1 MAKLTEN
8 SSQEEQPLFE
18 PDTATAVEAENEAL
32 DMWTIMG
39 KNKTIDPTLRIP
51 QTSPERQQAAAHD
64 RALDTDALLDKLAP
78 KGKPAKDEAEKTV
91 LYLAYGS
98 NMCAKTFR
106 KSRGITPISQVN
118 VCVPGLSLTFDLPG
132 IPYFEPCFAGT
143 KYRDPGAPSDP
154 EKSANEIPAT
164 PQEEK
169 TWSKPLVGIV
179 YEVTLSD
186 YAHIMATEGG
196 GSSYIDVVV
205 DCHPFTQNY
214 DPADPVP
221 QFPTTAPFK
230 AHTLLSPSAK
240 QDVDKHTHSP
250 ETATATANGIPP
262 SSKTK
267 AHKTRDTRPDPTH
280 AQPSLRYKNLLVT
293 GAREHDLPTEYRAYL
308 SSVGAFRVT
317 TLRQRG
323 GQLVTMVLWMPALI
337 AVMMLGRGLADE
349 RGKAPGWVAVA
360 QRWLFSGIWGLYD
373 GVLKG
378 VFGEGERT
386 VGENGGVRL

>member
-8 SSQEEQPLFE
+8 SSEEEQPLFE

-32 DMWTIMG
+32 DMWTILG
-39 KNKTIDPTLRIP
+39 KNKAIDPTLRIP

-78 KGKPAKDEAEKTV
+78 KGKPAKDGAEKTV

-118 VCVPGLSLTFDLPG
+118 VSVPGLSLTFDLPG

-143 KYRDPGAPSDP
+143 KFRDPDAPSNP
-154 EKSANEIPAT
+154 GKSANDIPAT
-164 PQEEK
+164 PQKEK

-205 DCHPFTQNY
+205 DCHPFAQNY

-240 QDVDKHTHSP
+240 EDVDKHIHSSEKP
-250 ETATATANGIPP
+250 TANGNPTP
-262 SSKTK
+262 SKTK
-267 AHKTRDTRPDPTH
+267 EHNPRHTRPDPTH

-293 GAREHDLPTEYRAYL
+293 GVREHDLPAEYRAYL
-308 SSVGAFRVT
+308 SSIGAFRVT
-317 TLRQRG
+317 TLRQRC

-337 AVMMLGRGLADE
+337 ALMTLGRGLADE
-349 RGKAPGWVAVA
+349 RGKAPGWVVGA
-360 QRWLFSGIWGLYD
+360 QKWLFVGVWGVYD
-373 GVLKG
+373 GVMKS

-386 VGENGGVRL
+386 VEKGAVRL